1 MSEEGRWRKR
11 RRVDPGR
18 EGPDPVEGGATGGG
32 GGFNSGVASLLPERA
47 KSELRDMER
56 EHGREGEWKREAGR
70 GWFSGGTGSVHGRG
84 APAGDAKIQG
94 GTRVRGCGSMQRWRC
109 SCNFEEGAETSSTS
123 AGLAPQNP
131 PLLFFGPIW
140 TVNSVKR
147 CLGPSITC
155 LTGRSRGR
163 RALLSTGHKLLPTKG
178 VEKYRSERRYSGRCH
193 LRECQRYARSALLK
207 MVADESG
214 RGRFYGLDIQ
224 DSAIDST
231 SSFLKMAV
239 DSHERELVKLFCIRH
254 SRMEDIIPKD
264 SPVRLVAFNLGYL
277 PGGDK
282 QIITVPETTE
292 LALQAASRIVGSGG
306 LISVLVYIGHL
317 GGRSI
322 LRRCQIHVAKGQ
334 WRNRCAVGILG
345 RSFRVIRNRFSLVLR
360 RLRNSSQPNT
370 LTLFGTLLSQIEVA
384 FWIYGLMHE

>member
-123 AGLAPQNP
+123 AGL
-131 PLLFFGPIW
+131 
-140 TVNSVKR
+140 
-147 CLGPSITC
+147 GPSITC

-239 DSHERELVKLFCIRH
+239 DSHERELVKLFCICH

-317 GGRSI
+317 GGRDELDIVESFASSLPADTWVSCKFEMI
-322 LRRCQIHVAKGQ
+322 
-334 WRNRCAVGILG
+334 NRPIAPV
-345 RSFRVIRNRFSLVLR
+345 LVLLHKR
-360 RLRNSSQPNT
+360 
-370 LTLFGTLLSQIEVA
+370 
-384 FWIYGLMHE
+384 